1 MYDRKFINQRGALFI
16 CSLMVAEVIQYF
28 LIYERGYLGG
38 DFSMSMSVDSD
49 FIFSLIL
56 SISIWIIAYVIFR
69 LTRSSGPTRVS
80 IPVTSIVLLIFIFN
94 LILTIWGNVGHALD
108 TAKSQ
113 LSILTTLI
121 PINYLILVNA
131 QQPKLDKKFF
141 LAAFI
146 LAVVDL
152 YRLLLGGIFKLVYIT
167 LMRASRRLFFVM
179 LLALPLSFLAVQALV
194 SYKFESRGM
203 PLDDVEEVVVDI
215 VTARIGTLSTTHFML
230 SNAAEL
236 AKFCHRADYA
246 SPWLAAGLS
255 VIPKRIFDLDYVKTY
270 NNCLIEFSLNR
281 DVSDSGVNSPWLMTL
296 YIETMSSLE
305 NFLSY
310 FLLTAG
316 LLYAIVKAANY
327 LFGAS
332 GDIFK
337 LWVIF
342 EFMWTGNILHLTIP
356 LYFLCLML
364 LYLWIKKSF
373 SGTSTVLTKEKINE
387 SIT

>member
-1 MYDRKFINQRGALFI
+1 MCDKKIINQRGVLFI
-16 CSLMVAEVIQYF
+16 TGLITAEMIQYF
-28 LIYERGYLGG
+28 LISERGYLGG
-38 DFSMSMSVDSD
+38 DFYMSMDVGSD
-49 FIFSLIL
+49 LIFSLVL
-56 SISIWIIAYVIFR
+56 SILIWILAYVIFR
-69 LTRSSGPTRVS
+69 LTRSAGPVRVS
-80 IPVTSIVLLIFIFN
+80 IPVTPLVLLIFVFN
-94 LILTIWGNVGHALD
+94 FALTVWGNIGHALD
-108 TAKSQ
+108 ANKSQ

-146 LAVVDL
+146 LAIVDL
-152 YRLLLGGIFKLVYIT
+152 YRLLLGGIFKLVYIA
-167 LMRASRRLFFVM
+167 LMRMSRRLLLVM
-179 LLALPLSFLAVQALV
+179 LLTLPLSFLAVQALV

-203 PLDDVEEVVVDI
+203 PLGDVEEVVVDI
-215 VTARIGTLSTTHFML
+215 VTARIATLSTTHFIL
-230 SNAAEL
+230 SNADEL
-236 AKFCHRADYA
+236 AKFCHRPDYA

-296 YIETMSSLE
+296 YIETMGSLS

-310 FLLTAG
+310 FALTAG
-316 LLYAIVKAANY
+316 LLFTIIKVANY

-364 LYLWIKKSF
+364 FYLWFRKRF
-373 SGTSTVLTKEKINE
+373 SGKSVFLTKEKINE
-387 SIT
+387 PIA